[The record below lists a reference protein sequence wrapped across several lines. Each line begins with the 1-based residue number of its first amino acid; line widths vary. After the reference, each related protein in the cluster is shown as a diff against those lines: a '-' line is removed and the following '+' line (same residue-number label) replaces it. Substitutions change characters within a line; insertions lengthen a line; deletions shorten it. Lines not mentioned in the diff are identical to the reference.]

1 MPQLSPGKC
10 ILRGAISQEDPKF
23 GRGRNVQCAPIAI
36 MALSMTLVH
45 KTDQWTKP
53 IVEEIVTLGDEL
65 YVASLDSLGFAFN
78 PWEQGMSAELV
89 NKDYKVGVLR
99 ANCELRNADQ
109 RGIIDI
115 KHPKITNL
123 RAGL

>member
-1 MPQLSPGKC
+1 
-10 ILRGAISQEDPKF
+10 
-23 GRGRNVQCAPIAI
+23 

-53 IVEEIVTLGDEL
+53 IVDEIVTLGDEL

-89 NKDYKVGVLR
+89 NKDYMVGVLR
-99 ANCELRNADQ
+99 ANCELRSADQ
-109 RGIIDI
+109 RGIVDI

-123 RAGL
+123 RAGLRSLKHELYYKNFENKCVGRYPEVF